1 MSYEQVCKSLR
12 ERYDGYHFTED
23 SNGLYNPFSLLNTF
37 ARMKFGNYWFETG
50 PPSYLAQLLKQNKC
64 NLT

>member
-50 PPSYLAQLLKQNKC
+50 PPVI
-64 NLT
+64 